1 MEQLAKYEKTQL
13 LERQKKEMLLMNE
26 TLRKS
31 KISFEQKIKEQENEI
46 KKENRWN
53 FWGIFK

>member
-1 MEQLAKYEKTQL
+1 
-13 LERQKKEMLLMNE
+13 MNE